1 MSFPM
6 WTTYSLCGGVT
17 SMTGQTLIL
26 SGGSKDWMTTR
37 CRPRRVAQDLRHL
50 PMPTD
55 LHGSGESQAPI
66 FGRCRVAGF
75 CTTVLTL
82 PMKKPVRPGS
92 ETPITAPPLLLL
104 MERKQLH
111 RRPLGLLS
119 WKSNQKSKK
128 MTLQETKLNPKDYDW
143 VLVWERD
150 GLTTQLPSPP
160 DRPLSTKAIVIKAL
174 KGMLGFGIKKFL
186 GL

>member
-1 MSFPM
+1 
-6 WTTYSLCGGVT
+6 
-17 SMTGQTLIL
+17 
-26 SGGSKDWMTTR
+26 
-37 CRPRRVAQDLRHL
+37 
-50 PMPTD
+50 
-55 LHGSGESQAPI
+55 
-66 FGRCRVAGF
+66 
-75 CTTVLTL
+75 
-82 PMKKPVRPGS
+82 
-92 ETPITAPPLLLL
+92 
-104 MERKQLH
+104 
-111 RRPLGLLS
+111 
-119 WKSNQKSKK
+119 